1 MSSLRDEN
9 KDLRKQIGCMNGILQ
24 LFDRHHLLTGRR
36 VGGHQH
42 KRLLQGTQHQL
53 EPQHATSAITEKA
66 RESHKEKPRNSTESS
81 RASYTSSCTSTFSSS
96 LDFNGIAQPETLPLR
111 QKNRPESPFP
121 ITPTKESQSLDL
133 RDVVKDSMYREARG
147 LSIKPRA
154 PKDEKKGTA
163 MKHVDSPRPP
173 PQSKPKTPKPNIIS
187 EGSSRV
193 LAGAHEI
200 TRISKDERPSIG
212 LPRFSYD
219 GRESRDGLRWAA
231 AKHKE
236 LPRLSLDSKASSMK
250 KCSAHESR
258 RNFLDQDPHVENENT
273 GHNRTSSIVAK
284 LMGLENFPD
293 PTTDENRTP
302 TTKSCPKEDILENSS
317 LTPQNQASYYSP
329 RFPQNDPASP
339 SPRFHGANFVRK
351 TNTCSRIPIEPA
363 PWRQQDASQGSAKV
377 AIDKRRAP
385 TNSQSISSSVYGE
398 IEKRITELQF
408 QKSGKDLRALKHILE
423 AMQKTRERLEDRTEE
438 PIQCTLQR
446 KSNNRVLTIKGH
458 CNPKQLGS
466 SVLIIKPAKVMENV
480 RFPIPNKQEI
490 RTRNSKYYLENSV
503 TRPEPKVLTSKNK
516 IFSTDK
522 KTSRGASE
530 LDGTMVGSR
539 RKKVVVNPRLQHDV
553 LRMERQSPP
562 TTPSPDSAQVKNRSR
577 KNLTEKD
584 SRNRK
589 YKVKP
594 KDMQFSDEHLGELS
608 SETRHSSYQHDTA
621 SVASESNNSQVS
633 QAATEV
639 IDLVHLVNTDA
650 AQKENSVSM
659 IREDMPAVEP
669 VTTISEQPSPISVL
683 DNTFYSED
691 SPSPVKKISTVF
703 QADETACPDEAEWH
717 LENPN
722 HLTNC
727 KRPNH
732 AHMDNH
738 KLENFRNSV
747 QELTLST
754 KPGAMAVDHNALLYQ
769 SHNPD
774 HKYINRILLTSG
786 LLKGPSIISPADQLL
801 SSRHLINPNMFHVL
815 EQTEAISPKSDMI
828 QLNNKRI
835 ERKITFDMVDE
846 ILVRKITSGGLFTS
860 GNKMTSPQVLL
871 KEVYIEMDRVC
882 RIQDCS
888 LDDEED
894 EMNRLL
900 TADMMYQD
908 DWVSYGGEVPALVLD
923 IERLIFKD
931 LINELVIGEGIG
943 SLRDCPL
950 RHCRKLFSK

>member
-1 MSSLRDEN
+1 MSAKTMSSLRDEN
-9 KDLRKQIGCMNGILQ
+9 RDLRKQIGCMNGILQ

-36 VGGHQH
+36 VGGHHH

-53 EPQHATSAITEKA
+53 EPQYATGAITEKA
-66 RESHKEKPRNSTESS
+66 RKSHKEKPRISTE
-81 RASYTSSCTSTFSSS
+81 SSCTSTFSSS
-96 LDFNGIAQPETLPLR
+96 LDFNRIAQPETLPLR
-111 QKNRPESPFP
+111 QKNKPES
-121 ITPTKESQSLDL
+121 TKEPQSLDL

-147 LSIKPRA
+147 LSIKHRA
-154 PKDEKKGTA
+154 PKDEKKGTV

-173 PQSKPKTPKPNIIS
+173 PQSKPKTPKPHILIS
-187 EGSSRV
+187 EGSGRV

-250 KCSAHESR
+250 KCWAHESR
-258 RNFLDQDPHVENENT
+258 RNFLDQDPHAENENP

-293 PTTDENRTP
+293 PTADENGTP
-302 TTKSCPKEDILENSS
+302 TTKSCPNEAFLENSS
-317 LTPQNQASYYSP
+317 LTPQNQASYFSP
-329 RFPQNDPASP
+329 RFPPNDPASP
-339 SPRFHGANFVRK
+339 SPRSHGANFGRK

-363 PWRQQDASQGSAKV
+363 PWRQQDSSQGSAKV
-377 AIDKRRAP
+377 ALDKRRSP
-385 TNSQSISSSVYGE
+385 TNSRNVSSSVYGE

-423 AMQKTRERLEDRTEE
+423 AMQKTRERLEERTEE

-446 KSNNRVLTIKGH
+446 KSNNRVLTIEGH

-466 SVLIIKPAKVMENV
+466 PVPIIKPAKVMEKV
-480 RFPIPNKQEI
+480 RFPIPNKQEV

-503 TRPEPKVLTSKNK
+503 TRPETKVLTSKNK

-522 KTSRGASE
+522 RTSRGASE
-530 LDGTMVGSR
+530 LDRTMVGPQ
-539 RKKVVVNPRLQHDV
+539 RKKVVVSPRLQHNV
-553 LRMERQSPP
+553 LRIEGQSPP
-562 TTPSPDSAQVKNRSR
+562 TTPSPDSVQVKNHCR
-577 KNLTEKD
+577 KNLTEKG

-594 KDMQFSDEHLGELS
+594 NDMQFSDEHLGELS

-621 SVASESNNSQVS
+621 SVVSDSSNSQVS
-633 QAATEV
+633 QAATDV

-659 IREDMPAVEP
+659 IREDMPAVKP
-669 VTTISEQPSPISVL
+669 VITISEQPSPISVL

-703 QADETACPDEAEWH
+703 QDETTCPDEAEWH
-717 LENPN
+717 LENVN

-732 AHMDNH
+732 AHMDNQ
-738 KLENFRNSV
+738 KLENLRNSV

-754 KPGAMAVDHNALLYQ
+754 KPDPTAVGHHSLLYQ
-769 SHNPD
+769 SLHPD

-786 LLKGPSIISPADQLL
+786 LLKHPSVISPADQLL
-801 SSRHLINPNMFHVL
+801 SSCHLINPNMFHVL
-815 EQTEAISPKSDMI
+815 EQTEEISPKSDIMK
-828 QLNNKRI
+828 LNNKRI
-835 ERKITFDMVDE
+835 ERKIIFDLVDE
-846 ILVRKITSGGLFTS
+846 TLVRKITSGGLFTS

-871 KEVYIEMDRVC
+871 KEVYIEMDRAC
-882 RIQDCS
+882 RIQDSS

-908 DWVSYGGEVPALVLD
+908 DWVNYGGEVPALVLD

-931 LINELVIGEGIG
+931 LINELITGEGIG
-943 SLRDCPL
+943 SLRDCPFWY
-950 RHCRKLFSK
+950 CRKLFSK